1 MYIKHRSYT
10 LADKMHH
17 HAHVAVNPAGFLHVD
32 IIEVHQEF
40 DAEFEDLRFEDN
52 GKTTGLVCTDNCKP
66 RHELWHVDLTCDDA
80 KELDTLIQEAKEE
93 YEILMRDL

>member
-10 LADKMHH
+10 LADKVHN

-32 IIEVHQEF
+32 IIEEHQEF
-40 DAEFEDLRFEDN
+40 DAEFDDLCFEVR
-52 GKTTGLVCTDNCKP
+52 GKTTELVCTDNGKP
-66 RHELWHVDLTCDDA
+66 RHEIWHVDLTCDDA
-80 KELDTLIQEAKEE
+80 KELVTLIEEAKEE